1 MASSRRR
8 PGPHHAPPRARRTA
22 PARRGAARAPARHEA
37 TAGFAIGTYSEDIIE
52 ANAEEHFGPRALDD
66 RWEAIERGLVD
77 RQGVI
82 TRNGWDR
89 LNQDAR
95 KIERNSLAWLRQKF
109 QNVRDEGHDSYG
121 DLVGTL
127 WFDPRDPAQAYLID
141 LAAEAGDHGRSER
154 IDMVD
159 RSYGD
164 LADVAFDGVS
174 DFGASV
180 LGGAINFF
188 NVEPADSW
196 EEIEATLEREER
208 GRRARRR

>member
-8 PGPHHAPPRARRTA
+8 PGPHRAPRRARRTA
-22 PARRGAARAPARHEA
+22 PARTGAARARARDDEA
-37 TAGFAIGTYSEDIIE
+37 AAGFAIGTYGEDIVE
-52 ANAEEHFGPRALDD
+52 DNAKEHFGPRGLDD
-66 RWEAIERGLVD
+66 RFEAIERGLVD

-82 TRNGWDR
+82 TRKGWDQ
-89 LNQDAR
+89 LNRDIG
-95 KIERNSLAWLRQKF
+95 KIERNSLSWLRRKF

-141 LAAEAGDHGRSER
+141 LAAEAGDYGRAER

-159 RSYGD
+159 LSYGD
-164 LADVAFDGVS
+164 LAEVAFDGVS

-188 NVEPADSW
+188 NVEPDSW
-196 EEIEATLEREER
+196 EEIEATLER
-208 GRRARRR
+208 GQRARRR